1 MDHRPNHCSPGIKS
15 QDHGS
20 RSKVCV
26 KRVTTA
32 ASCVYWLH
40 GGRSSRF
47 PSWRYQLPVSAAAA
61 QYSRVGVV
69 KRNRFDSD
77 ARSTAVFSNSFC
89 PIYLLCQDSRN
100 VLNLSNRYTAVASCV
115 SFDEIDFFFL
125 SYAPES
131 KLPESIYVSDTRT
144 FASGWSCPVSKTVSW
159 RAWCRLIDHSEF
171 TQFSMRVNATGTL
184 GGGSQVERR
193 RRENRGALGGEWGK
207 VWGGAVPLHRKFLNF
222 SSQNGVIWCI
232 LCVLV
237 S

>member
-40 GGRSSRF
+40 GGRSNKF

-115 SFDEIDFFFL
+115 SFDEIDFFFSVVRARVQTARVHIRFGHTHIRFWL
-125 SYAPES
+125 I
-131 KLPESIYVSDTRT
+131 LPRIKNC
-144 FASGWSCPVSKTVSW
+144 FLA
-159 RAWCRLIDHSEF
+159 RLMSADRPLRVHSVQHARQRHWNF
-171 TQFSMRVNATGTL
+171 

-193 RRENRGALGGEWGK
+193 RRENRGALGGEWSK